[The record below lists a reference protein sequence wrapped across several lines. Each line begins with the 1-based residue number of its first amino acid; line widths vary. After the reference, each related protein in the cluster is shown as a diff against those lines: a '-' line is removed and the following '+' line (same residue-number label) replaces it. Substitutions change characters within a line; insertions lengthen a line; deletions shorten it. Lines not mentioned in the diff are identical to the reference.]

1 MEGIN
6 VVAVVVADC
15 FGIFLALT
23 MLVVRIWNK
32 SNNKKES
39 FILRIMLFTSILG
52 CLADMGAGISDG
64 QPGGFMHFL
73 DYLCNFYLYL
83 SQVIFGT
90 IFFILLTVHC
100 ADGKMPKWQKY
111 IVIALDAIGAV
122 GLIVNIFAPF
132 VFGVGSDNL
141 YYRIDV
147 GYYLYT
153 AIEFFFVIDSIVFYF
168 IYRKKENYSIYFP
181 VWQFILPIVV
191 GIIAQSLFYGISTIN
206 PSMVIG
212 ICGVV
217 LGLYN
222 ESEAE
227 MMALKQHEIDTT
239 IIVQQKEKLE
249 LQQKE
254 LAKALKAAESS
265 SNAKTAFLNNMSHDI
280 RTPMN
285 AILGYTDIAIRH
297 ANEPDTISDSLN
309 KIKTSGKHLLNL
321 INDILEMSR
330 IESGKLKLSNGPVDI
345 RELIDGVKKM
355 SMVLSI
361 PKSID
366 FKINVGDIKDPF
378 VLVDEL
384 HLNEVLINLVSNAVK
399 YTPDGGKV
407 YFNVSQIS
415 EPINGVAQF
424 RFEVIDNGIGMS
436 KEFQKSLFESFSREQ
451 SSTVNKIEGTGLGL
465 AIVKKIVDLAKGKI
479 TVESELDKG
488 STFVV
493 ELPIKLMSDEEKEK
507 FIAAQRKKELNLQEV
522 NLKGKRVLLVEDNEM
537 NREIAKDLLSEAG
550 LDYDVAEDGAI
561 ALKKIK
567 EFGADSFDVI
577 LMDIQMPIMNGYE
590 ATKAIRELPDGN
602 KIPIIALSA
611 NAFKEDIEK
620 SLEAG
625 MNAHVAKPINIKILF
640 DTMQK
645 LLKN

>member
-1 MEGIN
+1 MSSIN
-6 VVAVVVADC
+6 VVAIIVADC

-23 MLVVRIWNK
+23 MLVVRIWSK
-32 SNNKKES
+32 SSNKKES
-39 FILRIMLFTSILG
+39 LILRIMLFTSILG
-52 CLADMGAGISDG
+52 CLADLGAGVTDG
-64 QPGGFMHFL
+64 QPGALMHFL
-73 DYLCNFYLYL
+73 DYVCNFYLYL

-100 ADGKMPKWQKY
+100 TDGKMPKWQKY
-111 IVIALDAIGAV
+111 IMIGLDVIGAI
-122 GLIVNIFAPF
+122 GLIVNIFVPF
-132 VFGVGSDNL
+132 VFGVDESNL
-141 YYRIDV
+141 YYRINA
-147 GYYLYT
+147 GYYMYT
-153 AIEFFFVIDSIVFYF
+153 GIEFFFVIDSIVFYF
-168 IYRKKENYSIYFP
+168 IYRKKENNTIYFP
-181 VWQFILPIVV
+181 VWQFILPIII
-191 GIIAQSLFYGISTIN
+191 GIIAQSVFYGISAIN

-222 ESEAE
+222 ESDAE

-239 IIVQQKEKLE
+239 IIVAQKEKLE
-249 LQQKE
+249 LQQKQLE
-254 LAKALKAAESS
+254 KALKAAESS

-297 ANEPDTISDSLN
+297 ATEPDTIADSLN

-330 IESGKLKLSNGPVDI
+330 IESGKLKLCNGPVDI
-345 RELIDGVKKM
+345 RELIDGVEKM
-355 SMVLSI
+355 SLVLAI

-366 FKINVGDIKDPF
+366 FQTNIGDIKDPYVF
-378 VLVDEL
+378 TDEL
-384 HLNEVLINLVSNAVK
+384 HINEVLINLVSNAVK

-407 YFNVSQIS
+407 YFNVSQINS
-415 EPINGVAQF
+415 AENKTALY
-424 RFEVIDNGIGMS
+424 RFEVKDNGIGMS

-493 ELPIKLMSDEEKEK
+493 ELPIKLMSDEEKDK

-522 NLKGKRVLLVEDNEM
+522 NLKGKKVLLVEDNEM
-537 NREIAKDLLSEAG
+537 NREIAKDLLNEAG
-550 LDYDVAEDGAI
+550 LNYDVAEDGAI
-561 ALKKIK
+561 AVKKIK
-567 EFGADSFDVI
+567 ELGINAFDVI
-577 LMDIQMPIMNGYE
+577 LMDIQMPIMNGFE
-590 ATKAIRELPDGN
+590 
-602 KIPIIALSA
+602 
-611 NAFKEDIEK
+611 F
-620 SLEAG
+620 LEEF
-625 MNAHVAKPINIKILF
+625 N
-640 DTMQK
+640 
-645 LLKN
+645 